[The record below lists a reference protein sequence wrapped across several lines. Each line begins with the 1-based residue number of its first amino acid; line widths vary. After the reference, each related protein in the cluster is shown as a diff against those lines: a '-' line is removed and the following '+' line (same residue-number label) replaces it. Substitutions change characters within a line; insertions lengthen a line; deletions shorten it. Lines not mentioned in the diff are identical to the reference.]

1 MSIREEDV
9 SMNNNSRRISPLNAW
24 AFSFACAIGWAA
36 FIMPATTFLPE
47 GGVMGSIIAFIA
59 GGASMCLIA
68 LNYHYLGN
76 LYPDRGGIYKLVKAS
91 SDRGSAFVAAWGM
104 GLAHMC
110 CIPLNA
116 KAMAMLVRVFL
127 EEALNLDFE
136 VYFFHTDTL
145 AIEAILI
152 IVGLILFGLINVRGI
167 KVTALAQTIGAILL
181 LGGIVIILIATAL
194 TVKNPPAAVT
204 PLDPPN
210 TSFIRSFM
218 SIFLITPWAY
228 VGFDSLSKIS
238 QELNFPVKK
247 IGMIMIIAVI
257 CATFAYVGNI
267 LTTIL
272 SIPEGFASWTD
283 YLESLKDLPGVEG
296 FPVAIAAKNA
306 MGHVGT
312 AVFFISC
319 ISATLTGLVGFFAS
333 VSRLIRQMAEDSLLP
348 PFLSKIDS
356 KRGAPKNAIWTV
368 VTFALL
374 LSLAR
379 DSFDFIEE
387 VASVGTSVGF
397 GLCAF
402 GTLAQ
407 ARKRKDKLYIFS
419 GAVGAFL
426 SLFWLFFMFVHTN
439 GIDMALSVKAL
450 FLLLIWI
457 FLGIADYSFFTR
469 DRSKSEIDIDLNDI
483 I

>member
-1 MSIREEDV
+1 
-9 SMNNNSRRISPLNAW
+9 MNNNSRRISPLNAW

-116 KAMAMLVRVFL
+116 KAMAMLTRVFL
-127 EEALNLDFE
+127 EEAFNLDFE
-136 VYFFHTDTL
+136 VYFFNSDTL

-167 KVTALAQTIGAILL
+167 KVTALAQTIGALLL
-181 LGGIVIILIATAL
+181 LGGIVIILIASVL
-194 TVKNPPAAVT
+194 TMKNPSAAVT
-204 PLDPPN
+204 PLNPPN

-238 QELNFPVKK
+238 QELDFPVKK

-267 LTTIL
+267 LTTIF
-272 SIPEGFASWTD
+272 SIPVGFTSWTD
-283 YLESLKDLPGVEG
+283 YLESLKGLPGVEG
-296 FPVAIAAKNA
+296 FPVAIAAKKS
-306 MGHVGT
+306 MGHIGT
-312 AVFFISC
+312 AIFFISC

-348 PFLSKIDS
+348 PFLSKTDP
-356 KRGAPKNAIWTV
+356 KRGAPRNAIWTV
-368 VTFALL
+368 VTIALL

-387 VASVGTSVGF
+387 VASVGTSIGF

-407 ARKRKDKLYIFS
+407 ALKRKNKLYIFS

-439 GIDMALSVKAL
+439 GINMTLSVRAM

-469 DRSKSEIDIDLNDI
+469 DRSKSEINIELDDI

>member
-1 MSIREEDV
+1 
-9 SMNNNSRRISPLNAW
+9 MNNNSRRISPLNAW

-116 KAMAMLVRVFL
+116 KAMAMLIRVFL
-127 EEALNLDFE
+127 EEAFNLDFE
-136 VYFFHTDTL
+136 VYFFNSDTL

-152 IVGLILFGLINVRGI
+152 IAGLVLFGMINLRGI
-167 KVTALAQTIGAILL
+167 KITALAQTIGALLL
-181 LGGIVIILIATAL
+181 LGGIVIILIASAVTM
-194 TVKNPPAAVT
+194 KNPTAAVT

-210 TSFIRSFM
+210 TSFIHSFM

-267 LTTIL
+267 LTTLL
-272 SIPEGFASWTD
+272 SVPEGFTSWID
-283 YLESLKDLPGVEG
+283 YLESLKGLPGVEG
-296 FPVAIAAKNA
+296 FPVAIAAKKS
-306 MGHVGT
+306 MGHIGT
-312 AVFFISC
+312 AIFFISC

-348 PFLSKIDS
+348 PFLSKIDP
-356 KRGAPKNAIWTV
+356 KRGTPKNAIWTV

-402 GTLAQ
+402 GALAH
-407 ARKRKDKLYIFS
+407 AVKRKDKLYIFS
-419 GAVGAFL
+419 GGAGALL

-439 GIDMALSVKAL
+439 GIDMALSVKAM

-469 DRSKSEIDIDLNDI
+469 DRSKSEIDIDFKDI
-483 I
+483 V

>member
-1 MSIREEDV
+1 
-9 SMNNNSRRISPLNAW
+9 MNNNSRRISPLNAW

-116 KAMAMLVRVFL
+116 KAMAMLTRVFL
-127 EEALNLDFE
+127 EEAFNLDFE
-136 VYFFHTDTL
+136 VYFFNSDTL

-167 KVTALAQTIGAILL
+167 KVTALAQTIGALLL
-181 LGGIVIILIATAL
+181 LGGIVIILIASVL
-194 TVKNPPAAVT
+194 TMKNPSAAVT
-204 PLDPPN
+204 PLNPPN

-238 QELNFPVKK
+238 QELDFPVKK

-267 LTTIL
+267 LTTIF
-272 SIPEGFASWTD
+272 SIPVGFTSWTD
-283 YLESLKDLPGVEG
+283 YLESLKGLPGVEG
-296 FPVAIAAKNA
+296 FPVAIAAKKS
-306 MGHVGT
+306 MGHIGT
-312 AVFFISC
+312 AIFFISC

-348 PFLSKIDS
+348 PFLSKTDP
-356 KRGAPKNAIWTV
+356 KRGAPRNAIWTV
-368 VTFALL
+368 VTIALL

-387 VASVGTSVGF
+387 VASVGTSIGF
-397 GLCAF
+397 GLCDF

-407 ARKRKDKLYIFS
+407 ALKRKNKLYIFS

-439 GIDMALSVKAL
+439 GINMTLSVRAM

-469 DRSKSEIDIDLNDI
+469 DRSKSEINIELDDI

>member
-1 MSIREEDV
+1 
-9 SMNNNSRRISPLNAW
+9 MNNNSRRISPLNAW

-116 KAMAMLVRVFL
+116 KAMAMLTRVFL
-127 EEALNLDFE
+127 EEAFNLDFE
-136 VYFFHTDTL
+136 VYFFNSDTL

-167 KVTALAQTIGAILL
+167 KVTALAQTIGALLL
-181 LGGIVIILIATAL
+181 LGGIVIILIASVL
-194 TVKNPPAAVT
+194 TMKNPSAAVT
-204 PLDPPN
+204 PLNPPN

-238 QELNFPVKK
+238 QELDFPVKK

-267 LTTIL
+267 LTTIF
-272 SIPEGFASWTD
+272 SIPVGFTSWTD
-283 YLESLKDLPGVEG
+283 YLESLKGLPGVEG
-296 FPVAIAAKNA
+296 FPVAIAAKKS
-306 MGHVGT
+306 MGHIGT
-312 AVFFISC
+312 AIFFISC

-348 PFLSKIDS
+348 PFLSKTDP
-356 KRGAPKNAIWTV
+356 KRGAPRNAIWTV
-368 VTFALL
+368 VTIALL

-387 VASVGTSVGF
+387 VASVGTSIGF
-397 GLCAF
+397 GLCDF

-407 ARKRKDKLYIFS
+407 ALKRKNKLYIFS

-439 GIDMALSVKAL
+439 GINMTLSVRAM

-483 I
+483 N